1 MRSCLLIALLGFIL
15 STSVAL
21 AQHTYSKAVQK
32 ACAKDYKAHCGQYG
46 IETDALQLCMD
57 RAGQKLTK
65 TCIDALVAAGE
76 VSKQEVERRKR
87 TGR

>member
-1 MRSCLLIALLGFIL
+1 MRSCLLVAILGFIL
-15 STSVAL
+15 STSVAS

-32 ACAKDYKAHCGQYG
+32 ACAQDYKAHCGQYG
-46 IETDALQLCMD
+46 IETDALRLCMD
-57 RAGQKLTK
+57 RAGQRLTK